1 MTERVL
7 LVDDEPLVLEGLKR
21 QLRKKVDVE
30 LATSGREGLAVLERS
45 GPFAVVVSDMRMP
58 EMNGSQFLEQVRQ
71 RSPESVRMIL
81 SGQAEIES
89 TIAAVNLGQIFRFLT
104 KPCSSE
110 TLIAALDS
118 GLEQYRLVIAKRE
131 LLEKTLG
138 GTVQVLTEILEMT
151 NSLAQQRA
159 KRVERLAQEICDAM
173 GTPMSWELRL
183 AAMLSQIGCVTLPES
198 VLARVY
204 TGQTL
209 DDEAQAVYRSHPRVA
224 GKLLASIPR
233 LEGVAAMVAGQLD
246 EAPAADPAAAPT
258 NDPARDGP
266 DGLILKAA
274 AQLDFWLGLRIG
286 RDEAARRVL
295 KALPELPKAVAA
307 AVQAT
312 ALRSSRTNKLTVKVA
327 GLQIG
332 MVLDEDLMS
341 AKGMRL
347 LPKGQEI
354 TESMLL
360 RVQGFAESIGVSE
373 PVRVSV
379 AH

>member
-1 MTERVL
+1 
-7 LVDDEPLVLEGLKR
+7 
-21 QLRKKVDVE
+21 
-30 LATSGREGLAVLERS
+30 
-45 GPFAVVVSDMRMP
+45 
-58 EMNGSQFLEQVRQ
+58 
-71 RSPESVRMIL
+71 
-81 SGQAEIES
+81 
-89 TIAAVNLGQIFRFLT
+89 
-104 KPCSSE
+104 
-110 TLIAALDS
+110 
-118 GLEQYRLVIAKRE
+118 
-131 LLEKTLG
+131 
-138 GTVQVLTEILEMT
+138 
-151 NSLAQQRA
+151 
-159 KRVERLAQEICDAM
+159 M

>member
-21 QLRKKVDVE
+21 QLRKKVEVE

-151 NSLAQQRA
+151 NSIAQQRA

-173 GTPMSWELRL
+173 GTSMSWELRL

-198 VLARVY
+198 VLARLY

-246 EAPAADPAAAPT
+246 EAPASDPAAAPT
-258 NDPARDGP
+258 NDPAGDGA

-274 AQLDFWLGLRIG
+274 AQLDFWLGLRIA